1 MRSQR
6 HEVIVIGAGQAG
18 LAMGHLLQRER
29 RDFTILEA
37 AAEPAPAWRGRWDSL
52 RLFTPARYSALPGLL
67 FPGDPDR
74 CPSRDEVAAYL
85 SGYARQFELRF
96 SIAFGCARFA
106 G

>member
-37 AAEPAPAWRGRWDSL
+37 AAEPAPAWRGLAEAVHAGALQRPS
-52 RLFTPARYSALPGLL
+52 RPALPGRPRSL
-67 FPGDPDR
+67 PEPR
-74 CPSRDEVAAYL
+74 
-85 SGYARQFELRF
+85 
-96 SIAFGCARFA
+96 
-106 G
+106 